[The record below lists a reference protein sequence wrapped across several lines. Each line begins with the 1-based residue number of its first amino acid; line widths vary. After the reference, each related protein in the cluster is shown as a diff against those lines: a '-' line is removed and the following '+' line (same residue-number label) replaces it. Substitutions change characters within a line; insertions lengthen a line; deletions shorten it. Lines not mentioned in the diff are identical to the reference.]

1 MDRNADFIIGTTI
14 TPWTIAVIEKD
25 VGIIAASLI
34 VMRPCFVAVSNTVW
48 RRSQTFTPSF
58 TKSDAQGTPLS
69 ASTAPPSALAAPP
82 KTGIIRI
89 TEVEMQSK
97 PRSISETR
105 PRDLPF
111 DEELGSKVNKY
122 HK

>member
-1 MDRNADFIIGTTI
+1 MLRNADSITGTTI

-34 VMRPCFVAVSNTVW
+34 VMRPCFLAVSNTVW
-48 RRSQTFTPSF
+48 KRSQIFNSSF

-69 ASTAPPSALAAPP
+69 ASTAPP

-89 TEVEMQSK
+89 IEVELQSE
-97 PRSISETR
+97 PRPVSEAR
-105 PRDLPF
+105 PREMPF
-111 DEELGSKVNKY
+111 EEELGSKVNERFK
-122 HK
+122 